1 MDENCFWEVL
11 GTGINTLSFQGLDP
25 DRVEF
30 PTSHTGG
37 ASKIF
42 VGIKY
47 DMRETKEVPTRCEIY
62 LRLND
67 QKSAPVNE
75 YTIGYVEDANVFHGM
90 YGTLHI
96 YVFGYVAQFL
106 INTGTAI
113 LFDYL
118 LHHGL
123 CLKSK
128 SISVRQ
134 CSLKC
139 GGGQGRL
146 NSPFPVPFN
155 PDFRPLFF
163 FLPPLRAF
171 SIAKYAQCCVIPPI
185 SPSSHS
191 LYSHLPYPFAPFS
204 PELHPLHYNT
214 LCINR

>member
-113 LFDYL
+113 LFEQL
-118 LHHGL
+118 F
-123 CLKSK
+123 
-128 SISVRQ
+128 
-134 CSLKC
+134 SLKC

-146 NSPFPVPFN
+146 NLPFPVPFN
-155 PDFRPLFF
+155 PGFRPLFF

-171 SIAKYAQCCVIPPI
+171 SIAKYAQCCVISPI

-191 LYSHLPYPFAPFS
+191 LYSHLPYTFRPLFSRAPTPSTTIPFALTDKS
-204 PELHPLHYNT
+204 IMKKKNKQT
-214 LCINR
+214 NN